1 MLEGVRVFG
10 ARKINRILI
19 RIDSNVAIKV
29 RHTDIG
35 GINMDSITD
44 CMDVWVDVY
53 GNSTENLGDDVGTV
67 ESIVRGWIQNFFWLE
82 ID

>member
-44 CMDVWVDVY
+44 CMDV
-53 GNSTENLGDDVGTV
+53 
-67 ESIVRGWIQNFFWLE
+67 
-82 ID
+82 